1 MIILDSIQK
10 IYNTPEWAVTI
21 FDNTSIRIQ
30 PWEFIAVMGPSWSGK
45 STLLNMISWLDKP
58 TQGQVHI
65 WWKEITKYNDNEL
78 TKRRWNNISFIFQS
92 FHLLPHLTVAENIT
106 LPVQLNNLNS
116 RYTVDEILE
125 KVWLSHKKNAYPF
138 NLSGWEQQ
146 RVAIA
151 RAFIWETPILLADEP
166 TGNLDENNAV
176 RIIELIQQLHK
187 DTWTTI
193 IMITHDNNIAKYAQ
207 TRYTLNNHTLH
218 LID

>member
-21 FDNTSIRIQ
+21 FDNTSMTIQ

-45 STLLNMISWLDKP
+45 STLLNMISWLDRT
-58 TQGQVHI
+58 TQWHIHI
-65 WWKEITKYNDNEL
+65 WWKEITAYTDNEL
-78 TKRRWNNISFIFQS
+78 TKRRWKNISFIFQS

-106 LPVQLNNLNS
+106 LPIQLNNLQS

-138 NLSGWEQQ
+138 NLSWWEQQ

-151 RAFIWETPILLADEP
+151 RAFIWKTPILLADEP
-166 TGNLDENNAV
+166 TGNLDENNAI

-207 TRYTLNNHTLH
+207 TRYTLNNHSLH
-218 LID
+218 LIN

>member
-21 FDNTSIRIQ
+21 FDNTSITIQ

>member
-10 IYNTPEWAVTI
+10 IYNTSEWAVTI
-21 FDNTSIRIQ
+21 FDNTSITIQ